1 MALKQHIQVS
11 SNQWCQTILVVTGYQ
26 MKLKFTYKP
35 LTEQII
41 NTNTNI
47 VHKLLKQLH
56 CLKGHKFWNPKSIE
70 LEELLRL
77 YLRE

>member
-11 SNQWCQTILVVTGYQ
+11 SNQWCQIILEVTGYQ
-26 MKLKFTYKP
+26 FTYKP

-70 LEELLRL
+70 MEELLKL